1 MRTKPEP
8 CLDVVFVVSGRF
20 AMHNTI
26 GLVVMS
32 CGAAY
37 AAAMILYVRLAR

>member
-1 MRTKPEP
+1 MRP
-8 CLDVVFVVSGRF
+8 
-20 AMHNTI
+20 AMHNSMGFVI
-26 GLVVMS
+26 MS

>member
-1 MRTKPEP
+1 MRTKPERCP
-8 CLDVVFVVSGRF
+8 DVVFVETGRL

-26 GLVVMS
+26 GLVAMS